1 MIINVFVYETIKK
14 NYLDE
19 KEMNYLTQANILSNR
34 VRLSV
39 DESTIEFN
47 QLYLN
52 QMMDEIGH
60 LVEGRILIIDRNN
73 NAIYDSFNDIRDTK
87 ISSEE
92 ISRALKGERV
102 VSLYKLDRYGETMYI
117 SVPVIY
123 YDRILGVVFMSIS
136 LQEAYNTINSV
147 KNLLFFISLLTLLL
161 ITGISL
167 VFANLISQP
176 IKVLTEAMQRTAQGK
191 LNERVDIDGNDEIG
205 QLSRAYN
212 FMSTKL
218 SHIEKQRKDFVANVS
233 HELKTPL
240 SSMKLLAE
248 SLIMQPSN
256 NISIY
261 HEFLEDI
268 DSEIDRLNEIIES
281 LLSMVDLD
289 EEKLNLNYKL
299 TYVNYLIEKVVNNIR
314 PLAEKKNIKIIISQW
329 EKIQIFIDQG
339 KIYQALMNIIYN
351 AVKYTDDGG
360 KITINIEKEGRYA
373 VIKVTDTGYGIPKES
388 LPYIFDRFY
397 RVDSARSRKTGGTGL
412 GLSISHQIISLHQGT
427 IEVESEVKK
436 GSTFIVR
443 LPMDVNKH

>member
-1 MIINVFVYETIKK
+1 
-14 NYLDE
+14 
-19 KEMNYLTQANILSNR
+19 MNYLTQANILSNR